1 MAEAEVQLLN
11 VLNIEQ
17 ANNNIHSTSQGKF

>member
-1 MAEAEVQLLN
+1 

-17 ANNNIHSTSQGKF
+17 AHY